1 MSFRPVETK
10 ERTMPEII
18 RVAIAEDE
26 ASCRHEVIRQ
36 LHIYEKEQ
44 NLQFDITVF
53 SSALDLIEAYR
64 PVYDILFLDIEMPIL
79 DGLSAAQ
86 RIYEMDEHA
95 MIVFITHIAKYA
107 VQSYDVR
114 AADYVLKPLQY
125 SVFSMKLNKLL
136 RRIRSRNKR
145 FVILQGQSVLR
156 RIATEEIYFVE
167 VADHRLTY
175 HTADGD
181 FSVKGTMRSAAQELE
196 GQALPSAT
204 AAIL

>member
-1 MSFRPVETK
+1 
-10 ERTMPEII
+10 MPEII